1 MKTRLNFAP
10 RSEHH
15 KRGFRIGPVEGH
27 APEGKEEKRLRYIRM
42 LEQKAGS
49 LEAEIEQRQ
58 RAEAAAREEQAK
70 LAMAVGVAQLGIWE
84 LDLKTRFF
92 TSSDTCRAQFGLAPS
107 EPFTYARFLQLI
119 HPDDREAVRTAFHA
133 ATVARENY
141 AAEFRV
147 IDPAGRLRW
156 IACMGRYFQ
165 NGAQRMIGAT
175 LDITERK
182 RAAEILEQTVLERTA
197 RLQECIADLETFSC
211 SISHDMRAPLQS
223 MHGFA
228 SILTQEYAGKLDPQ
242 GRAYLEHI
250 TSSADRMDQLIEDV
264 LNFSRATRS
273 DLELESVDL
282 SRLVR
287 SVIESASSLPS
298 SPAQIVIEGT
308 LPCVL
313 GNAASLTQCLSNLLD
328 NALKFVPP
336 GTPPRIRVWA
346 EAIHTVPGHSLSRLY
361 IEDNGIGIPKDAQD
375 KIFTIFHRL
384 NEDGDGTGI
393 GLAIV
398 KRAAERMGGRV
409 GVESEP
415 GRGSTF
421 WLELRE
427 ATSAAA

>member
-1 MKTRLNFAP
+1 
-10 RSEHH
+10 
-15 KRGFRIGPVEGH
+15 
-27 APEGKEEKRLRYIRM
+27 M

-328 NALKFVPP
+328 NALKYSPKEKPVDLSVKRDGSWLSFAVLDRGPGVPEEDREAIFAPFYRRAGVPP
-336 GTPPRIRVWA
+336 DTKGAGLGLSIARALA
-346 EAIHTVPGHSLSRLY
+346 EAQGARLEY
-361 IEDNGIGIPKDAQD
+361 APRAGGGSVFTLRLPAIE
-375 KIFTIFHRL
+375 
-384 NEDGDGTGI
+384 
-393 GLAIV
+393 V
-398 KRAAERMGGRV
+398 AE
-409 GVESEP
+409 
-415 GRGSTF
+415 
-421 WLELRE
+421 
-427 ATSAAA
+427 A